1 MATTPAT
8 AKEMKD
14 AEDVRLAKTE
24 AKLLINDEFDKTL
37 VGVKGT
43 ICFHLIDSSVFGQF
57 SVSLH
62 HGLYSPHG
70 TRAREAEI
78 PIRGD
83 QRYKGGQPPEDGR
96 LAAWKV
102 SRMI

>member
-1 MATTPAT
+1 MAA
-8 AKEMKD
+8 ASSNVEMKD

-62 HGLYSPHG
+62 HH
-70 TRAREAEI
+70 TRQQPGELSWPRAPRFAGRSAAR
-78 PIRGD
+78 
-83 QRYKGGQPPEDGR
+83 
-96 LAAWKV
+96 
-102 SRMI
+102 